1 MCLQV
6 GSGAQG
12 EVAGSRQLPRVQTE
26 ATHVPLSPLQRPFLR
41 GSRLCQGP
49 RTVLSQTPLWLE
61 THFMNALTT
70 RKFKNSAFVYTVR
83 RNEPLTLSFS
93 LSLSLSLSRDQEID
107 GLFSVCPPRPGGQS
121 LRRPPRPLA
130 LDRGGGHVCQ
140 RCLQTAG
147 SLSGEPSSCQVRG
160 AT

>member
-1 MCLQV
+1 MGRGRGLAGSAGGGARAGSGLLGTVHGIESRLGGLAIPQRPASPGVSVYSCELVCECCVCLQV

-61 THFMNALTT
+61 THFMNALT
-70 RKFKNSAFVYTVR
+70 FV
-83 RNEPLTLSFS
+83 
-93 LSLSLSLSRDQEID
+93 Q
-107 GLFSVCPPRPGGQS
+107 
-121 LRRPPRPLA
+121 
-130 LDRGGGHVCQ
+130 
-140 RCLQTAG
+140 
-147 SLSGEPSSCQVRG
+147 
-160 AT
+160 